1 MHTIISKDIK
11 IYNPTQEVMDWCNE
25 NIILDNPTYNQL
37 KLMGKEDTIRRRH
50 VPEKLNL
57 FYIKQNCIVLPIGC
71 VRAIWLII
79 KDYECETKFNEP
91 HYIDIMYKEPTYPL
105 YDYQERAVNK
115 MILAKGGV
123 LVCSCGGGKTF
134 MGIEIIKRI
143 GQKALWLCHTGDLLR
158 QAKADLLEQYPD
170 AKISLITEGKF
181 DISGDIVISTVQTLD
196 KINPELYANE
206 FNVIIND
213 ECAHVASAPT
223 YMKMFGRILSN
234 VAARYKYG
242 LTATPMRSDGLTKAM
257 YAYIGMSMDGK
268 FEPAYKIDRSEVKT
282 ITCEHKKIELYNGYD
297 DEKIMMLYDT
307 SGMMIYNDLISTL
320 CDDLKRTNKIL
331 DQVQECYKEG
341 RKQVI
346 LSSRVEH
353 CEQMV
358 DLLNERGINAKL
370 CTGKVPAKKRKA
382 ILTLQEDWDVI
393 VATYSL
399 LKEGVSI
406 SELDTLHLATPV
418 RSKNDKGGMIIQCAG
433 RIERY
438 LENKKQP
445 IVYDY
450 VDVDIPYCEK
460 AYIDRKRALKR
471 RF

>member
-1 MHTIISKDIK
+1 MTIIVSKDIM
-11 IYNPTQEVMDWCNE
+11 IYDPTQEVIDWCNE
-25 NIILDNPTYNQL
+25 NIIVDNPTYTQL
-37 KLMGKEDTIRRRH
+37 KMMNKDDLIRRRH

-57 FYIKQNCIVLPIGC
+57 FYTKQNCIVLPIGC
-71 VRAIWLII
+71 LRAIWSLI
-79 KDYECETKFNEP
+79 KDYDCKTKFNEP
-91 HYIDIMYKEPTYPL
+91 QYIDVMYKEPTYPL
-105 YDYQERAVNK
+105 YDYQEKAVNH
-115 MILAKGGV
+115 MILAKSGV
-123 LVCSCGGGKTF
+123 LVASCGGGKTF
-134 MGIEIIKRI
+134 MGVEIIKRI

-158 QAKADLLEQYPD
+158 QAKEDFLTQYPD
-170 AKISLITEGKF
+170 IKIGLTTEGKLEIGE
-181 DISGDIVISTVQTLD
+181 DITISTIQTMD
-196 KINPELYANE
+196 KIDPKLYANE
-206 FNVIIND
+206 FNVVICD

-223 YMKMFGRILSN
+223 QMKMFGRVLSQIP
-234 VAARYKYG
+234 ARYKYG

-257 YAYIGMSMDGK
+257 YAYIGMSMEGK
-268 FEPAYKIDRSEVKT
+268 FEPTYKIDRSEVKT
-282 ITCEHKKIELYNGYD
+282 IQCEHVKVELYNGYD
-297 DEKIMMLYDT
+297 GEKIMMLYDT

-331 DQVQECYKEG
+331 DKVEECYKEG

-353 CEQMV
+353 CEQIV
-358 DLLNERGINAKL
+358 ELLNERGINAKL

-399 LKEGVSI
+399 LKEGVSV

-450 VDVDIPYCEK
+450 VDTDIPYCEK
-460 AYIDRKRALKR
+460 AYIDRRRALKR